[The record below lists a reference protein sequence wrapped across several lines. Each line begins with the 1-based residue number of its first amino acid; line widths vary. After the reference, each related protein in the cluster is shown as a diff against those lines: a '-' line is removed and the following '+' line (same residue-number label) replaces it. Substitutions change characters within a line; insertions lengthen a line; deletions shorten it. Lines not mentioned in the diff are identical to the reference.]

1 MYRVELDLEC
11 ESDMGEQM
19 ILVINTSGPGLEFVL
34 DDKYKHVDTDKQSVA
49 LACDAEK
56 FIHECGAKW
65 SDITA
70 IGVIVGPGS
79 FTGIRLGIA
88 CAHPEVIAILN
99 KIKYPYNVNLLTQ
112 REALHML
119 QQPLQVQQWV
129 GVLLKERERLMEA
142 FAGLPCCL
150 QVYPTDANFFLA
162 KVTDANGIYAR
173 LVEQGIIVRNR
184 SHITLCDNCLRITV
198 GTSEENDALLEALSH
213 EAV

>member
-49 LACDAEK
+49 LAGDAEK

-88 CAHPEVIAILN
+88 YAKGLAMGLNVPVVPVNAFELYLYDAPDAFVAIDSGRGDFF
-99 KIKYPYNVNLLTQ
+99 V
-112 REALHML
+112 A
-119 QQPLQVQQWV
+119 
-129 GVLLKERERLMEA
+129 A
-142 FAGLPCCL
+142 DGLAP
-150 QVYPTDANFFLA
+150 QTMYID
-162 KVTDANGIYAR
+162 
-173 LVEQGIIVRNR
+173 
-184 SHITLCDNCLRITV
+184 TLESRQMDWPRTV
-198 GTSEENDALLEALSH
+198 GHKPFNLNSAIPVIRKKLADGNTEPVVPMYLRPSYAEQNKHAE
-213 EAV
+213 